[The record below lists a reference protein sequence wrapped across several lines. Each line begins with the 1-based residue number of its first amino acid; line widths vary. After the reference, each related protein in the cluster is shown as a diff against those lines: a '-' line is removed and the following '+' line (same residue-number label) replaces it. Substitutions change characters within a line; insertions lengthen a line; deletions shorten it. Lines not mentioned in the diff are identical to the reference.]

1 MATGRP
7 KKAIDYDLVQRLAHI
22 QCTQTEIAAALGL
35 SVRTL
40 ERDNRFCQIYKTEI
54 DNGRKSLRR
63 LQWES
68 AKGTEPELV
77 LDAEGRPLETQ
88 KGLPVWKAGIPP
100 SITMQIWLGKQ
111 YLGQTDRT
119 ETDVTS
125 NGETIA
131 PTITV
136 KLARE
141 AVTVLR
147 NAGAVRAIRAG
158 AISEN

>member
-1 MATGRP
+1 MGRP

-40 ERDNRFCQIYKTEI
+40 ERDQKFCQIYKTEI

-68 AKGTEPELV
+68 ARGTGPELV
-77 LDAEGRPLETQ
+77 FDTEGKPLETTRGQ
-88 KGLPVWKAGIPP
+88 AIWKPGIPP
-100 SITMQIWLGKQ
+100 SVTMQIWLGKQ
-111 YLGQTDRT
+111 YLGQVDKS

-125 NGETIA
+125 KGESIT
-131 PTITV
+131 PSITV

-141 AVTVLR
+141 AVTILR

-158 AISEN
+158 AVSEN